1 MAKLPA
7 NLPAFPRGLG
17 PGAPGLQQM
26 AAAASRQSDLAL
38 TLLLFAVI
46 ALFVLPLPTF
56 LLDLLL
62 TVNLGMSLT
71 LLIVATYIPSALSL
85 STFPSLLLF
94 TTLFRLSLNIAST
107 KLILLHAD
115 AGHIIDTFGKLIVGN
130 NVVVG
135 GVVFLIIA
143 IVQFI
148 VIAKGSERVAEV
160 GARFALDAMPGKQM
174 SIDADVRAGTITA
187 GQAQERRRALEQEC
201 QLHGAMDG
209 AMKFV
214 KGDAIAGVVIALVNI
229 LAGIT
234 IGTLMKDMSI
244 GEALQ
249 RYAIL
254 TIGDGMVSQI
264 PSLLVSIAAGVVIT
278 RVSSDE
284 ERARAPNLG
293 EVIGKQILAQPKA
306 LVVSGLAIAVF
317 VVVPGFPKWTFGLMA
332 LVVAGGGYL
341 LLRRAQRSTGTVT
354 WIEMADADEGAAAA
368 GTQAAVAPALA
379 LELDQ
384 ALRGRID
391 LRLFE
396 QRMTTAKGE
405 VEAELGMVF
414 PRLRIQHRAL
424 AERDAYAIRVQ
435 DVVASGGVLRP
446 GKRLLEPGAR
456 ARVDQG
462 VAETGAPFGPFQ
474 EVVWVPAEPGAADGV
489 RTLSCEEVLA
499 VHVGAV
505 IKQHA
510 APLLGIQD
518 VQSMIHVIQA
528 EAPDLVMELARVVPL
543 QRITDVL
550 RRLLQEGVPIRNLR
564 TIFESLVT
572 WAPKETDAIALTEL
586 VRVDLGRLITSR
598 HVGANRSLDAV
609 LFEPAL
615 EARVQGA
622 IEKAARGNLL
632 LLSHDVTRDIREQLR
647 VLLEKAA
654 DKAGAAGAAGAAG
667 GSGAARVVVVVSVD
681 VRRYIKRLIEPV
693 APRIPVLSYQE
704 VDEDVTLVPVGWIQ
718 NPAGE

>member
-1 MAKLPA
+1 MAV
-7 NLPAFPRGLG
+7 
-17 PGAPGLQQM
+17 
-26 AAAASRQSDLAL
+26 AASRQSDLAL

-56 LLDLLL
+56 LLDFLL
-62 TVNLGMSLT
+62 TINLGMSLT
-71 LLIVATYIPSALSL
+71 LLIVATYIPSALAL

-107 KLILLHAD
+107 KLILLHAN

-174 SIDADVRAGTITA
+174 SIDADVRAGTISA
-187 GQAQERRRALEQEC
+187 AQAQDRRRALEQEC

-229 LAGIT
+229 LAGIC

-284 ERARAPNLG
+284 DRTRSLNLG
-293 EVIGKQILAQPKA
+293 NVIGRQLLGQPKA

-317 VVVPGFPKWTFGLMA
+317 LVVPGFPKWTFSIMA

-341 LLRRAQRSTGTVT
+341 LMRRAARSAGTVT
-354 WIEMADADEGAAAA
+354 WIEMGDAGADASDA
-368 GTQAAVAPALA
+368 TVAAVAPALA
-379 LELDQ
+379 LELDD

-391 LRLFE
+391 LRQFE
-396 QRMTTAKGE
+396 QRMTTTKGE
-405 VEAELGMVF
+405 VEADLGMVF
-414 PRLRIQHRAL
+414 PRLRIAHRPL

-435 DVVASGGVLRP
+435 DVVASAGVLRP

-456 ARVDQG
+456 ARIDQG
-462 VAETGAPFGPFQ
+462 EAEVGVPFGPFP
-474 EVVWVPAEPGAADGV
+474 EVVWIPAPAADAAPPEGV

-499 VHVGAV
+499 VHVGAI

-518 VQSMIHVIQA
+518 VQAMIHVVQA
-528 EAPDLVMELARVVPL
+528 DAPDLVMELARVVPL

-598 HVGANRSLDAV
+598 HVGPARSIDAV

-622 IEKAARGNLL
+622 IERAARGNLL

-647 VLLEKAA
+647 VLLEKA
-654 DKAGAAGAAGAAG
+654 
-667 GSGAARVVVVVSVD
+667 GAARVVVVVGTD

-693 APRIPVLSYQE
+693 APRIAVLSYQE
-704 VDEDVTLVPVGWIQ
+704 VDEDVTLVPVGWVQ
-718 NPAGE
+718 NPAHE

>member
-62 TVNLGMSLT
+62 TINLGMSLT

-229 LAGIT
+229 LAGIA

-284 ERARAPNLG
+284 ERTRAPNLG

-317 VVVPGFPKWTFGLMA
+317 LVVPGFPKWTFGLMA

-341 LLRRAQRSTGTVT
+341 LLRRARRSTGTVT
-354 WIEMADADEGAAAA
+354 WIEMADADDGAAA

-424 AERDAYAIRVQ
+424 GEPDAYAIRVQ

-462 VAETGAPFGPFQ
+462 VAEAGAPFGPFA
-474 EVVWVPAEPGAADGV
+474 EVVWVPAEAGAADGV

-518 VQSMIHVIQA
+518 VQAMIHVIQA

-543 QRITDVL
+543 QRVTDVL

-654 DKAGAAGAAGAAG
+654 EKAGAAGGA
-667 GSGAARVVVVVSVD
+667 GAARVVVVVSVD

>member
-7 NLPAFPRGLG
+7 NLTAFPRGLG
-17 PGAPGLQQM
+17 AGTPGLQQM

-62 TVNLGMSLT
+62 TINLGMSLT

-244 GEALQ
+244 GDALQ

-284 ERARAPNLG
+284 DRTRSLNLG
-293 EVIGKQILAQPKA
+293 NVIGKQILAQPKA

-317 VVVPGFPKWTFGLMA
+317 LVVPGFPKWTFGLMA

-341 LLRRAQRSTGTVT
+341 LLRRAQRTAGTVT
-354 WIEMADADEGAAAA
+354 WIEMGDADEGAAAA

-379 LELDQ
+379 LELDEG
-384 ALRGRID
+384 LRGRVD

-396 QRMTTAKGE
+396 QRMTTAKSE

-462 VAETGAPFGPFQ
+462 VAEPGAPFGPFQ
-474 EVVWVPAEPGAADGV
+474 EVVWVPAEPAGDAADNV

-632 LLSHDVTRDIREQLR
+632 LLSHDVTRDIREQVR

-654 DKAGAAGAAGAAG
+654 EKAGAAGGA
-667 GSGAARVVVVVSVD
+667 GAARVVVVVSVD

-704 VDEDVTLVPVGWIQ
+704 VDEDVTLVPVGWVQ

>member
-1 MAKLPA
+1 
-7 NLPAFPRGLG
+7 
-17 PGAPGLQQM
+17 M
-26 AAAASRQSDLAL
+26 AAVASRQSDLAL

-56 LLDLLL
+56 LLDFLL
-62 TVNLGMSLT
+62 TINLGMSLT

-107 KLILLHAD
+107 KLILLHAN

-174 SIDADVRAGTITA
+174 SIDADVRAGTISA
-187 GQAQERRRALEQEC
+187 AQAQDRRRGLEQEC

-229 LAGIT
+229 LAGVC
-234 IGTLMKDMSI
+234 IGTLMHDMSI
-244 GEALQ
+244 GDALQ

-284 ERARAPNLG
+284 DRTRSLNLG
-293 EVIGKQILAQPKA
+293 NVIGRQLLGQPKA

-317 VVVPGFPKWTFGLMA
+317 LVVPGFPKWTFAIMA
-332 LVVAGGGYL
+332 IVVAGGGYL
-341 LLRRAQRSTGTVT
+341 LMRRAARSTGTVT
-354 WIEMADADEGAAAA
+354 WIEMGDAEVGADANA
-368 GTQAAVAPALA
+368 AAVAPALA
-379 LELDQ
+379 LELDD
-384 ALRGRID
+384 ALRGSID
-391 LRLFE
+391 LRQFE
-396 QRMTTAKGE
+396 QRMTTTKGE
-405 VEAELGMVF
+405 VEADLGMVF
-414 PRLRIQHRAL
+414 PRLRIAHRPL

-435 DVVASGGVLRP
+435 DVVASAGVLRP

-456 ARVDQG
+456 ARIDQG
-462 VAETGAPFGPFQ
+462 EAEVGVPFGPFP
-474 EVVWVPAEPGAADGV
+474 EVVWIPAPAGDTPPPEGV

-518 VQSMIHVIQA
+518 VQAMIHVVQA
-528 EAPDLVMELARVVPL
+528 DAPDLVMELARVVPL

-598 HVGANRSLDAV
+598 HVGPARSIDAV

-622 IEKAARGNLL
+622 IERAARGNLL

-647 VLLEKAA
+647 VLLEKA
-654 DKAGAAGAAGAAG
+654 
-667 GSGAARVVVVVSVD
+667 GAARVVVVVGTD

-693 APRIPVLSYQE
+693 APRIAVLSYQE

-718 NPAGE
+718 NPASE

>member
-1 MAKLPA
+1 
-7 NLPAFPRGLG
+7 
-17 PGAPGLQQM
+17 
-26 AAAASRQSDLAL
+26 
-38 TLLLFAVI
+38 
-46 ALFVLPLPTF
+46 
-56 LLDLLL
+56 
-62 TVNLGMSLT
+62 
-71 LLIVATYIPSALSL
+71 
-85 STFPSLLLF
+85 
-94 TTLFRLSLNIAST
+94 
-107 KLILLHAD
+107 
-115 AGHIIDTFGKLIVGN
+115 
-130 NVVVG
+130 
-135 GVVFLIIA
+135 
-143 IVQFI
+143 
-148 VIAKGSERVAEV
+148 
-160 GARFALDAMPGKQM
+160 
-174 SIDADVRAGTITA
+174 
-187 GQAQERRRALEQEC
+187 
-201 QLHGAMDG
+201 MDG

-244 GEALQ
+244 GAALQ

-284 ERARAPNLG
+284 DRTRSLNLG
-293 EVIGKQILAQPKA
+293 NVIGKQILAQPRA

-317 VVVPGFPKWTFGLMA
+317 LVVPGFPKWTFGLMA

-341 LLRRAQRSTGTVT
+341 LLRRAQRAAGTVT
-354 WIEMADADEGAAAA
+354 WIEMAGADESAAAA

-379 LELDQ
+379 LELDEG
-384 ALRGRID
+384 LRGRVD

-396 QRMTTAKGE
+396 QRMTTAKSE

-414 PRLRIQHRAL
+414 PRLRIQHRPM

-462 VAETGAPFGPFQ
+462 VAEPGAPFGPFQ
-474 EVVWVPAEPGAADGV
+474 EVVWLPADLAQAPGGGSGGGADAV

-647 VLLEKAA
+647 VLLEQAA
-654 DKAGAAGAAGAAG
+654 EKAGGAG
-667 GSGAARVVVVVSVD
+667 GARLVVVVSVD

>member
-7 NLPAFPRGLG
+7 NLTAFPRGLG

-62 TVNLGMSLT
+62 TINLGMSLT

-107 KLILLHAD
+107 KLILLHAN

-244 GEALQ
+244 GDALQ

-284 ERARAPNLG
+284 DRTRSLNLG
-293 EVIGKQILAQPKA
+293 NVIGKQILAQPKA

-341 LLRRAQRSTGTVT
+341 LLRRAQRTTGTVT
-354 WIEMADADEGAAAA
+354 WIEMADDADSAARE

-379 LELDQ
+379 LELDEG
-384 ALRGRID
+384 LRGRID

-414 PRLRIQHRAL
+414 PRLRIQHRPM

-462 VAETGAPFGPFQ
+462 EAEVGAPFGPFQ
-474 EVVWVPAEPGAADGV
+474 EVVWVPAPASGENPEGV
-489 RTLSCEEVLA
+489 RTLACEEVLA

-518 VQSMIHVIQA
+518 VQSMIHVVQA

-598 HVGANRSLDAV
+598 HVGASRSLDAV

-647 VLLEKAA
+647 VLLEKAGE
-654 DKAGAAGAAGAAG
+654 KAGG
-667 GSGAARVVVVVSVD
+667 ARVVVVVSVD